1 MLGNYKIT
9 VYFYLISLFLWFVP
23 TFLYGQESISGSSD
37 KEFLLLKTTPNTEK
51 KVNDLIQ
58 LFKEKSRKREVNYAI
73 IDSAINIAKRI
84 NYTQGVGYAY
94 YTKGAEARRNYSYY
108 KAIKNQKIAIPYLE
122 RAKDTVSIIKCLNSI
137 GIAYRKA
144 NVVDKSFN
152 HYIKAYKLAKIIGKK
167 RSMAISLNGIGNL
180 FTDIKKYNNALYYF
194 RQALSLELS
203 VNNTLGVEYDYTN
216 IGEVHLFLGNYDSAH
231 FYIQKAY
238 DLSLKN
244 GQKYSEAYETSVF
257 GKIYQQEGKFKESNK
272 KYKEALE
279 LFYKIRNPRYIANTL
294 INIGSNDIKLKKID
308 EGVSAI
314 KKGLKIAQKIGSKE
328 NVVAAYENLSLYY
341 SGIGNYKEALRN
353 YKSATLFKDSILNQE
368 TQKQLIRTKIA
379 YETYQKEEEIKELEE
394 SNQATKEL
402 AESTFKKFMATIIV
416 SLALLLALLVV
427 FFLYRKNTLLEIENL
442 NRKLQ
447 HKILQLDTEIP
458 KEIPFEDKVK
468 AFELTSRE
476 TEILILISKG
486 FTNDEIAEELC
497 ISRNT
502 VKYHSKSL
510 YSKLNV
516 KNRIQAIKTIKG

>member
-1 MLGNYKIT
+1 M
-9 VYFYLISLFLWFVP
+9 FLWLVP
-23 TFLYGQESISGSSD
+23 IFLYGQESISNSSD

-58 LFKEKSRKREVNYAI
+58 LFKKKAKKREVNYAI

-84 NYTQGVGYAY
+84 NYTQGTGYAY
-94 YTKGAEARRNYSYY
+94 FSKGLVARRNYSYY
-108 KAIKNQKIAIPYLE
+108 KAIKNQKIALPYLE

-144 NVVDKSFN
+144 NVVEKSFN
-152 HYIKAYKLAKIIGKK
+152 HYFKAYKLAKIIGKK
-167 RSMAISLNGIGNL
+167 RSMAIALNGIGNL
-180 FTDIKKYNNALYYF
+180 FTDIKKYDNALYYF
-194 RQALSLELS
+194 RQALDLELS
-203 VNNTLGVEYDYTN
+203 VNNALGIEYDYTN
-216 IGEVHLFLGNYDSAH
+216 IGEAHLFLGNYDSAH

-238 DLSLKN
+238 DLSLQN
-244 GQKYSEAYETSVF
+244 GEEYSECYEISVF
-257 GKIYQQEGKFKESNK
+257 GKIYQQEGKFKESNQYYK
-272 KYKEALE
+272 KALE
-279 LFYKIRNPRYIANTL
+279 GFLKIRNPRYISNTL
-294 INIGSNDIKLKKID
+294 INIGSNDIKLREAS
-308 EGVSAI
+308 EGVKAI
-314 KKGLKIAQKIGSKE
+314 KRGLEIAKEIGSKE
-328 NVVAAYENLSLYY
+328 NVVAAYENLSVYY

-353 YKSATLFKDSILNQE
+353 YKSATLFKDSILNEEAQRE
-368 TQKQLIRTKIA
+368 LISTKIA
-379 YETYQKEEEIKELEE
+379 YDTYQKEEEIRELEE
-394 SNQATKEL
+394 SNQATKQL
-402 AESTFKKFMATIIV
+402 ADSTFKKFMATIIV
-416 SLALLLALLVV
+416 SLALFMALLVV
-427 FFLYRKNTLLEIENL
+427 FFLYRKNTRLEIENL